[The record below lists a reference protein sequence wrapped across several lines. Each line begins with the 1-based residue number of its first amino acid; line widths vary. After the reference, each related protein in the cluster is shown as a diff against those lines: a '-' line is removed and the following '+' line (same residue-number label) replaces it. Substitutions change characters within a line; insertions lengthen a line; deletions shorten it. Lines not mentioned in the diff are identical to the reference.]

1 MRHNLKYW
9 GSIKTKNMIEVAHR
23 LSQFSEYYFSQ
34 KLREVERLKSQGM
47 PIINIGIGNPDFLP
61 HENTLEHLTSSLKDQ
76 NAHQYQSY
84 RGLEELRNAISSYY
98 QRIYQ
103 VPLDPQ
109 SEILPLIGSK
119 EGIGMISLAYLN
131 KGDQVLIPNP
141 GYPTYAS
148 ASLIAEAKPRCYN
161 LYASND
167 WLPDL
172 DEIKKLKTPK
182 TKMMWLNYPH
192 MPTGAQATDDVFEQL
207 IQWAIENQ
215 VLLVHDNP
223 YSHILNSTPKSLLK
237 FKGAKTIALEL
248 NSMSKSFNMAGWRIG
263 MLCGSKRLIHPIFKV
278 KSNFDSGM
286 FYGLQKGA
294 IAALNLPNT
303 WFDQLNKQYTQRKK
317 ILESLALK
325 LGADFEIN
333 QAGLFLWAK
342 IPKEEKSSIDFVDK
356 LLYQYHLFVA
366 PGNIFGSNGQGYIRM
381 SVCAP
386 TSQLKQAL
394 NRI

>member
-1 MRHNLKYW
+1 
-9 GSIKTKNMIEVAHR
+9 MIEVAHR
-23 LSQFSEYYFSQ
+23 LSQLSEYYFSQ
-34 KLREVERLKSQGM
+34 KLREVERLKSQGN
-47 PIINIGIGNPDFLP
+47 PIINIGIGNPDFSP
-61 HENTLEHLTSSLKDQ
+61 HEKVVEGLTSSLTDQ

-98 QRIYQ
+98 NRIYQ
-103 VPLDPQ
+103 VQLNPQ
-109 SEILPLIGSK
+109 GEILPLMGSK

-131 KGDQVLIPNP
+131 KGDHVLIPNP

-148 ASLIAEAKPRCYN
+148 ATMIAEASPLYYN
-161 LYASND
+161 LYASNN

-172 DEIKKLKTPK
+172 DELKKLKTPN
-182 TKMMWLNYPH
+182 TKVMWLNYPH
-192 MPTGAQATDDVFEQL
+192 MPTGATATDEVFEQL

-237 FKGAKTIALEL
+237 FKGAKIIALEL
-248 NSMSKSFNMAGWRIG
+248 NSISKSFNMPGWRIG
-263 MLCGSKRLIHPIFKV
+263 MLCGSKELIQPIFKV

-294 IAALNLPNT
+294 IAALNLPNA
-303 WFDQLNKQYTQRKK
+303 WFDQLNKRYTQRKI

-342 IPKEEKSSIDFVDK
+342 IPKGEQSSIDFADK
-356 LLYQYHLFVA
+356 LLYQHHLFVA
-366 PGNIFGSNGQGYIRM
+366 PGDIFGSNGQRYIRM
-381 SVCAP
+381 SVCVP
-386 TSQLKQAL
+386 ISQLKQAL
-394 NRI
+394 HRI

>member
-1 MRHNLKYW
+1 
-9 GSIKTKNMIEVAHR
+9 MIEVAHR
-23 LSQFSEYYFSQ
+23 LSQFSEYYFSH
-34 KLREVERLKSQGM
+34 KLREVEQLKKQGK
-47 PIINIGIGNPDFLP
+47 PIINIGIGNPDFFP
-61 HENTLEHLTSSLKDQ
+61 HESTLEHMISSLKDQ

-84 RGLEELRNAISSYY
+84 RGLEALRDAISSYY
-98 QRIYQ
+98 QRVYQ
-103 VPLDPQ
+103 VQLDPQ
-109 SEILPLIGSK
+109 DEILPLMGSK

-148 ASLIAEAKPRCYN
+148 ATMIAEAKPLYYH

-172 DEIKKLKTPK
+172 DEIKKIKTPN

-192 MPTGAQATDDVFEQL
+192 MPTGAQATDEIFEQL

-223 YSHILNSTPKSLLK
+223 YSHILNATPKSLLK
-237 FKGAKTIALEL
+237 SQMAKTIALEL

-263 MLCGSKRLIHPIFKV
+263 MLCGSKKLIQPILKV

-294 IAALNLPNT
+294 IAALNLPDA
-303 WFDQLNKQYTQRKK
+303 WFDQLNQQYMERKK
-317 ILESLALK
+317 IVESLALK
-325 LGADFEIN
+325 LGADFEMN

-342 IPKEEKSSIDFVDK
+342 IPKGETSSTDFVDK
-356 LLYQYHLFVA
+356 LLYQHHLFVA